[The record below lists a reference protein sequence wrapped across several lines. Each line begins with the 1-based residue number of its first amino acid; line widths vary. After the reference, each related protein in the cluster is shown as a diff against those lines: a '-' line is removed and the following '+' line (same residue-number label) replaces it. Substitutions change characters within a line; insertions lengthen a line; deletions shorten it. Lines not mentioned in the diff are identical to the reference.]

1 MHNSSVIWDFWADKY
16 ERLWV
21 QKYSLGPSRREI
33 IKALAS
39 ILKAG
44 QKYQLLDMGC
54 GTGQLL
60 RELQRTFPE
69 FEVEYTGVD
78 ISAKMIE
85 KCREQD
91 EADTRYIISSIAD
104 FAAHKAQFDLI
115 ICAHSFPYYEDK
127 AKAMD
132 IFHQLL
138 RENGVLLLVQASENN
153 LYDKIILF
161 FVKFTTGKAQY
172 LSVKN
177 ILSMVK
183 SKFSP
188 LDIVRIKERF
198 YMPSICLFL
207 LKKGAD

>member
-1 MHNSSVIWDFWADKY
+1 MHNSSVIGDFWADKY

-44 QKYQLLDMGC
+44 QKYQ
-54 GTGQLL
+54 
-60 RELQRTFPE
+60 
-69 FEVEYTGVD
+69 D